1 VIGWSIAPPVVFDI
15 EVMMSERIRVAESD
29 AEIDSCFLVMS
40 LLRPHLKREEFVHL
54 VRSMELQGYR
64 LAYLTGDD
72 AVQAVAGYRII
83 DMLRT
88 GRMLEVD
95 DLVTSECARSKGY
108 GKQLLN
114 WCYDLARSEGCSV
127 VELDSAVHRADAH
140 RFYFR
145 ERMYILGFH
154 FSHTIQSE

>member
-1 VIGWSIAPPVVFDI
+1 MTIK
-15 EVMMSERIRVAESD
+15 VAESD
-29 AEIDSCFLVMS
+29 AEIDACFEVMS
-40 LLRPHLKREEFVHL
+40 LLRPHLKREDFVRL
-54 VRSMELQGYR
+54 VRSMEPQGYR
-64 LAYLTGDD
+64 LAYLIDHD
-72 AVQAVAGYRII
+72 QVQAVAGYRII

-95 DLVTSECARSKGY
+95 DLVSAESARSNGY

-114 WCYDLARSEGCSV
+114 WCYDLARSSGCSV

-145 ERMYILGFH
+145 ERMYVLGFH
-154 FSHTIQSE
+154 FSHTIHSE

>member
-1 VIGWSIAPPVVFDI
+1 
-15 EVMMSERIRVAESD
+15 MRINVAESD
-29 AEIDSCFLVMS
+29 AEIESCFDVML
-40 LLRPHLKREEFVHL
+40 LLRPHLHRDDFVRL
-54 VRSMELQGYR
+54 VRSMEPQGYR
-64 LAYLTGDD
+64 LAYLTADG

-88 GRMLEVD
+88 GRMLEID
-95 DLVTSECARSKGY
+95 DLVTSTSARSKGY

-114 WCYDLARSEGCSV
+114 WCYDLARSSGCSV

-154 FSHTIQSE
+154 FSHSIT

>member
-1 VIGWSIAPPVVFDI
+1 MNIK
-15 EVMMSERIRVAESD
+15 VAESD
-29 AEIDSCFLVMS
+29 AEIDSCFDVMS
-40 LLRPHLKREEFVHL
+40 VLRPHLKREEFVGS
-54 VRSMELQGYR
+54 VRKMAPQGYR
-64 LAYLTGDD
+64 LACLTADD
-72 AVQAVAGYRII
+72 AVQSVAGYRII

-95 DLVTSECARSKGY
+95 DLVSADSARSKGY

-114 WCYDLARSEGCSV
+114 WCYDLARQNGCSV

-145 ERMYILGFH
+145 ERMYVLGFH
-154 FSHTIQSE
+154 FSHLIT

>member
-1 VIGWSIAPPVVFDI
+1 
-15 EVMMSERIRVAESD
+15 MSEIRIAESD
-29 AEIDSCFLVMS
+29 ADIDSCFPVMS
-40 LLRPHLKREEFVHL
+40 LLRPHLQREDFVGL
-54 VRSMELQGYR
+54 VRSMAPQGYR
-64 LAYLTGDD
+64 LAYLTADD
-72 AVQAVAGYRII
+72 KVQAVVGYRII

-95 DLVTSECARSKGY
+95 DLVSADSARSKGY

-114 WCYDLARSEGCSV
+114 WCYDLARENGCSV

-145 ERMYILGFH
+145 ERMYVLGFH
-154 FSHTIQSE
+154 FSHPIT

>member
-1 VIGWSIAPPVVFDI
+1 
-15 EVMMSERIRVAESD
+15 MSESIKVAETD
-29 AEIDSCFLVMS
+29 AEIDSCFPVMS
-40 LLRPHLKREEFVHL
+40 LLRPHLRREDFVGL
-54 VRSMELQGYR
+54 VRSMLPQGYR
-64 LAYLTGDD
+64 LAYLIADG
-72 AVQAVAGYRII
+72 AVQAVVGYRII

-95 DLVTSECARSKGY
+95 DLVSAESSRSKGY

-114 WCYDLARSEGCSV
+114 WCYDLARSSGCSV

-145 ERMYILGFH
+145 ERMYVLGFH
-154 FSHTIQSE
+154 FSHRIE

>member
-1 VIGWSIAPPVVFDI
+1 MIN
-15 EVMMSERIRVAESD
+15 VAESD
-29 AEIDSCFLVMS
+29 AEIDSCFDVMS
-40 LLRPHLKREEFVHL
+40 VLRPHLRREDFVAL
-54 VRSMELQGYR
+54 VRKMEPQGYR
-64 LAYLTGDD
+64 LAYLTADD

-95 DLVTSECARSKGY
+95 DLVTADSARSKGY

-114 WCYDLARSEGCSV
+114 WCYDLARSRGCSV

-145 ERMYILGFH
+145 ERMYVLGFH
-154 FSHTIQSE
+154 FSHSIT

>member
-1 VIGWSIAPPVVFDI
+1 MSIK
-15 EVMMSERIRVAESD
+15 VAESD
-29 AEIDSCFLVMS
+29 AEIDSCFEVMS
-40 LLRPHLKREEFVHL
+40 LLRPHLKREEFVAL
-54 VRSMELQGYR
+54 IRNMEPQGYR
-64 LAYLTGDD
+64 LAYLMADD

-95 DLVTSECARSKGY
+95 DLVSATSARSKGY

-114 WCYDLARSEGCSV
+114 WCYDLARENGCSV

-145 ERMYILGFH
+145 ERMYVLGFH
-154 FSHTIQSE
+154 FSHSIGA

>member
-1 VIGWSIAPPVVFDI
+1 
-15 EVMMSERIRVAESD
+15 MSEIRIAESD
-29 AEIDSCFLVMS
+29 SEIDSCFPVMS
-40 LLRPHLKREEFVHL
+40 LLRPHLQRDDFVSL
-54 VRSMELQGYR
+54 VRRMAPQGYR
-64 LAYLTGDD
+64 LAYLTSDD
-72 AVQAVAGYRII
+72 VVQAVVGYRII

-95 DLVTSECARSKGY
+95 DLVSADSARSKGY

-114 WCYDLARSEGCSV
+114 WCYDLARDNGCSV

-145 ERMYILGFH
+145 ERMYVLGFH
-154 FSHTIQSE
+154 FSHPIP

>member
-1 VIGWSIAPPVVFDI
+1 
-15 EVMMSERIRVAESD
+15 MSEIRIAESD
-29 AEIDSCFLVMS
+29 ADIDSCFPVMS
-40 LLRPHLKREEFVHL
+40 LLRPHLQREDFVGL
-54 VRSMELQGYR
+54 VRSMAPQEYR
-64 LAYLTGDD
+64 LAYLTSDD
-72 AVQAVAGYRII
+72 VVQAVVGYRII

-95 DLVTSECARSKGY
+95 DLVSADSARSKGY

-114 WCYDLARSEGCSV
+114 WCYDLARSNGCSV

-145 ERMYILGFH
+145 ERMYVLGFH
-154 FSHTIQSE
+154 FSHPIT

>member
-1 VIGWSIAPPVVFDI
+1 MSIKI
-15 EVMMSERIRVAESD
+15 AESD
-29 AEIDSCFLVMS
+29 AEIDSCFEVMS
-40 LLRPHLKREEFVHL
+40 LLRPHLHRDDFVRL
-54 VRSMELQGYR
+54 VRSMEPQGYR
-64 LAYLTGDD
+64 LAYLSVDD

-95 DLVTSECARSKGY
+95 DLVTSDSARSKGY

-114 WCYDLARSEGCSV
+114 WCYDFARENGCSV

-145 ERMYILGFH
+145 ERMYVLGFH
-154 FSHTIQSE
+154 FSHTIT